1 MIVIINK
8 CIFALYFYREKP
20 KDVEWNELAKL
31 KTPLLLNFSQCRLNQ
46 ADYYRVI
53 ECCTEVLQY
62 DQNNLKALYRR
73 GKAHVGAWNP
83 EKAEEDFNR
92 CVELDQNLKTAI
104 TKEIA
109 SLNEKI
115 RSYDEK
121 SKNNLKKLF

>member
-1 MIVIINK
+1 MI
-8 CIFALYFYREKP
+8 
-20 KDVEWNELAKL
+20 D
-31 KTPLLLNFSQCRLNQ
+31 
-46 ADYYRVI
+46 
-53 ECCTEVLQY
+53 CCTEVLQY
-62 DQNNLKALYRR
+62 DPNNLKAFYRR

-92 CVELDQNLKTAI
+92 CIVLDQSLQPAI

-109 SLNEKI
+109 LLNEKI